1 MPIRDAIQNLFS
13 SDAGENH
20 ILTYK
25 GNEYR
30 FPNFHAVINDTLK
43 TEVNTWGV
51 TQADLDKSCPL
62 TTEWDEFKNSIAFIT
77 QEMNTAILSAD
88 FTDIES
94 NCDEILEWLQHIN
107 QHLVENRD
115 KVRLFKDNDQTGCGN
130 GRCREKACHDTG
142 FWEITES
149 YYTDMI
155 QQVNS
160 QIQYVNNVKD
170 TITQIEEGTLDT
182 EDLAIV
188 VNNNAQNIQNQKR
201 QAEADDR
208 KKKFMLIG
216 GIILGLVAL
225 IFIIRKIRK
234 R

>member
-1 MPIRDAIQNLFS
+1 MDRMTSTEKRRFTNLLLNERNIF
-13 SDAGENH
+13 
-20 ILTYK
+20 
-25 GNEYR
+25 GNAS
-30 FPNFHAVINDTLK
+30 H
-43 TEVNTWGV
+43 
-51 TQADLDKSCPL
+51 
-62 TTEWDEFKNSIAFIT
+62 TEWDEFKNSISFLT
-77 QEMNTAILSAD
+77 QAMNVSILSAD

-94 NCDEILEWLQHIN
+94 NCDEILGWLEHIN

-115 KVRLFKDNDQTGCGN
+115 KVRIFKDNDQTGCGK

-142 FWEITES
+142 FWEITEG

-160 QIQYVNNVKD
+160 QIEYVNNVKD
-170 TITQIEEGTLDT
+170 TISQIEEGTLDT
-182 EDLAIV
+182 QDLAVV
-188 VNNNAQNIQNQKR
+188 VNNNAQNILNQKR
-201 QAEADDR
+201 QAEADER

-225 IFIIRKIRK
+225 IFIIRKIRN